1 MGDDAAFFRLDEELG
16 TGANELEG
24 ATAVDVEKVGGRVDC
39 AEMTVDV
46 EGVEGSGAREALGRD
61 RLNNVARGDVAF

>member
-1 MGDDAAFFRLDEELG
+1 MGDDTAFFRLDEELG

-24 ATAVDVEKVGGRVDC
+24 VAAVDVEKVRGRVDC

-46 EGVEGSGAREALGRD
+46 EGVKGGGAREAL
-61 RLNNVARGDVAF
+61 